1 MWASLRVR
9 NFGRPVLECSPDFP
23 GDSMFLMVKSEE
35 KFPAGSGRWGQK
47 AIILR
52 CAQNILYDKSLL

>member
-1 MWASLRVR
+1 MGQLESEKLREASFTVFSRFSWGLH
-9 NFGRPVLECSPDFP
+9 L
-23 GDSMFLMVKSEE
+23 FLMAKSEE

-52 CAQNILYDKSLL
+52 CAQNILYDKSLF